1 MKSRVIAD
9 KFQKIDHSG
18 IVPFT
23 YVGKEELHKYMQYEA
38 N

>member
-1 MKSRVIAD
+1 MKSRVHAHE
-9 KFQKIDHSG
+9 FQKIGHSH
-18 IVPFT
+18 IVPFA